1 MEIENTQA
9 QEQDVA
15 DLAMQIATEEGAAET
30 SAGSGPVDLMF
41 DALNRQVEAHN
52 REDSQEEAQEQEAEE
67 AEEEGQEEGAEEEA
81 ENNDE
86 SEVVNESEE
95 TEEVAFGDDFDEFL
109 SGDQKPDEFGQKFSE
124 QFKDLG
130 IEAKNLTEFKAA
142 ISELKRKAEE
152 AEGAV
157 EMAFANDLLKE
168 ANELA
173 KNNGDWQEYLGV
185 SSIDYNA
192 VPDDS
197 LIMWEE
203 QGSFE
208 SKEELEEY
216 VSNLDDKTKELLAK
230 KIRTRLVAEQTSKKQ
245 ELVDRAQKYQ
255 EQYDQ
260 NLNSSISKLEKVSDF
275 KVNDPI
281 KAELRK
287 ALTSYDD
294 KAKAT
299 EFQKMFFLNEKG
311 EPDFD
316 KLTQS
321 AVKLMMFD
329 KVVEYA
335 KSKAANSVKK
345 QVLQETSNVTK
356 PVGKVTS
363 APTPQ
368 KALSVYEENLQALM
382 RGEKSLF

>member
-1 MEIENTQA
+1 MEIENTQNK
-9 QEQDVA
+9 EQDVA
-15 DLAMQIATEEGAAET
+15 DLAMQIATDQAPENNTG
-30 SAGSGPVDLMF
+30 GSGPVDLMF
-41 DALNRQVEAHN
+41 DAINKQVEAHN
-52 REDSQEEAQEQEAEE
+52 QEDAQEEPAAEEQEEVTEEVAEE
-67 AEEEGQEEGAEEEA
+67 TP
-81 ENNDE
+81 ENNE
-86 SEVVNESEE
+86 QTEVVNETEQEE
-95 TEEVAFGDDFDEFL
+95 EAAFGDDFDEFL
-109 SGDQKPDEFGQKFSE
+109 SGGSKPDEFGEKFSE
-124 QFKDLG
+124 QFKELG
-130 IEAKNLTEFKAA
+130 IEAKNLTEFKSA

-152 AEGAV
+152 ASSAV

-203 QGSFE
+203 QGSFDT
-208 SKEELEEY
+208 KEELEEY

-245 ELVDRAQKYQ
+245 ELVERARKYQ

-260 NLNSSISKLEKVSDF
+260 NLNSSISKLDKVSDF

-281 KAELRK
+281 KSELRR

-345 QVLQETSNVTK
+345 QVIKETSNVSK

-368 KALSVYEENLQALM
+368 KALNVYEENLAAMM
-382 RGEKSLF
+382 RGEKPVF